1 MTKKVPQKREKKK
14 GENLLLFSISE
25 PFQAALAGGLK
36 SELIG
41 NVRDCLGRHRR
52 SYSLLVYAM
61 IESERR
67 GCLFHR
73 DIPTNKSFSV
83 VVKTSARVP
92 LKNCPYHSLSFC
104 RPSRLFIALCPR
116 GVLLLSR

>member
-14 GENLLLFSISE
+14 GENPSHFFDFRA
-25 PFQAALAGGLK
+25 FQVALAGGLK

-41 NVRDCLGRHRR
+41 NVRDCLGRRRR
-52 SYSLLVYAM
+52 SYSLLVYAL

-83 VVKTSARVP
+83 VVKNFGS
-92 LKNCPYHSLSFC
+92 K
-104 RPSRLFIALCPR
+104 
-116 GVLLLSR
+116 VL